1 VASAPPF
8 SWRTDAAVPPFA
20 DDKPLIVFDGEC
32 VLCSGGA
39 QFVLRHDRARRFR
52 LTTAQGPLGRAL
64 YRHFGLRDDEEGT
77 MLLLS
82 EGRLLTESSAI
93 LAIAQ
98 GLGGP
103 WRAAA
108 LVAALP
114 RGLRDRV
121 YRFVARRRL
130 RWFGRRDTC
139 WMPSAADADRLL

>member
-1 VASAPPF
+1 MASAPPF
-8 SWRTDAAVPPFA
+8 SWRTDPAVPEFA

-52 LTTAQGPLGRAL
+52 LTTAQAPLGRAL

-82 EGRLLTESSAI
+82 EGRLLTESAAI
-93 LAIAQ
+93 LAIAR

-108 LVAALP
+108 LVEALP
-114 RGLRDRV
+114 GGLRDRV